1 MMLSTTITNPWVLLQ
16 IGTVN
21 PSALAT
27 VATGPEMGLRIHTK
41 IMVPTTR
48 EMTLGRKMALL

>member
-27 VATGPEMGLRIHTK
+27 VATGPEMG
-41 IMVPTTR
+41 
-48 EMTLGRKMALL
+48 